1 MAAARPR
8 TIALHL
14 PSLAASDRLIDFAVP
29 IAKRFGARLNGVHVL
44 PTVVVYADATVS
56 MGTEFI
62 VAQQETFQA
71 DAARIEAAFRE
82 KAGAAGLTHGWLGG
96 DAANEPTMRTV
107 ADRCQPSDVVICA
120 QYEESIP
127 AAAGYSPDEMVLAV
141 GRPVIVVPAAGA
153 NPDIG
158 RRILIGWNGKR
169 EAARVAFDTIAL
181 AEEGAAIRIATIDG
195 TGEATAAALRE
206 ALELHGLKVEVV
218 AEKAEGM
225 TVAERLFASAAD
237 FGADMLAI
245 GAYSRSRIRETVFGG
260 TSSRVLRDPRLP
272 VLAVH

>member
-1 MAAARPR
+1 MATARPR

-14 PSLAASDRLIDFAVP
+14 PSLAASDRLIDFATP
-29 IAKRFGARLNGVHVL
+29 IARRFGAKLTGVHVL

-71 DAARIEAAFRE
+71 DAERIEAAFRD
-82 KAGAAGLTHGWLGG
+82 KAAAAGIDHAWLGG

-107 ADRCQPSDVVICA
+107 ADRCQASDLVICA

-127 AAAGYSPDEMVLAV
+127 AAAGYSPDEMVLSV
-141 GRPVIVVPAAGA
+141 GRPVVVVPTAGA
-153 NPDIG
+153 SAAIG

-169 EAARVAFDTIAL
+169 EAARAAFDAIAL
-181 AEEGAAIRIATIDG
+181 AEEGAAVRIATIDG
-195 TGEATAAALRE
+195 KGESSAAALRE
-206 ALELHGLKVEVV
+206 ALGLHGLHVELA
-218 AEKAEGM
+218 AEKAEGQ
-225 TVAERLFASAAD
+225 TIAERLFASAAD
-237 FGADMLAI
+237 FGADLVAI

-260 TSSRVLRDPRLP
+260 TSSRVLRDPKLP
-272 VLAVH
+272 VLAAH